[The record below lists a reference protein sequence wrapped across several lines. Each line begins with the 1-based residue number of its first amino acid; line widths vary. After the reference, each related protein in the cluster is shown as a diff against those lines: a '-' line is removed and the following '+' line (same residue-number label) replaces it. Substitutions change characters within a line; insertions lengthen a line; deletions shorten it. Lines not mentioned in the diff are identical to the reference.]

1 MAEEFDVV
9 IVGARCAGS
18 PLAALLAKRGL
29 SVAVVEQA
37 TFPRGTL
44 SSHIFET
51 DALAFL
57 DRLGLTERL
66 RETGAPF
73 ADRVA
78 FRLEDLYLDVQWP
91 QRPGDVGGLASVRRE
106 RLDPLLANAARE
118 AGAEVRMATKV
129 TGLIEEE
136 DRVVGV
142 RVESEGSGGALRAA
156 LVVGAD
162 GRDSTVAKLSGARK
176 YNVNPNQ
183 RALYWGYFE
192 GADMG
197 SEPTFVSHRW
207 DNRFV
212 LAMPTDD
219 GLYEVLVWPEMS
231 DLDRFGRDLDA
242 VFRDQVESCAPVA
255 EAVAGARRVGK
266 LVGAV
271 RWEGFFR
278 EASGPGWVL
287 VGDAGHFKDPAP
299 GRGIGDAFLQAD
311 ALAPAIAAGLDGS
324 GKGIDAAMKKWG
336 RWRDREFAE
345 HYWLATDLGKSG
357 AVPAVLGEIVRGLVE
372 RDEVDNFLEFLNHR
386 VKPSKVVTP
395 PRLLGA
401 VGRLMGKR
409 AGERGAIL
417 REVAGLTADEAHR
430 RWLNRRPAYV

>member
-1 MAEEFDVV
+1 M
-9 IVGARCAGS
+9 
-18 PLAALLAKRGL
+18 
-29 SVAVVEQA
+29 
-37 TFPRGTL
+37 T
-44 SSHIFET
+44 
-51 DALAFL
+51 
-57 DRLGLTERL
+57 
-66 RETGAPF
+66 
-73 ADRVA
+73 
-78 FRLEDLYLDVQWP
+78 
-91 QRPGDVGGLASVRRE
+91 
-106 RLDPLLANAARE
+106 
-118 AGAEVRMATKV
+118 TKV
-129 TGLIEEE
+129 TGLVEEGG
-136 DRVVGV
+136 RVAGV
-142 RVESEGSGGALRAA
+142 RIASENGEGELRAA

-207 DNRFV
+207 EDRFI
-212 LAMPTDD
+212 LAMPTDS

-231 DLDRFGRDLDA
+231 DLDRFDRDLDV

-255 EAVAGARRVGK
+255 EATSGASRVGK
-266 LVGAV
+266 LFGAV

-287 VGDAGHFKDPAP
+287 IGDAGHFKDPAP

-311 ALAPAIAAGLDGS
+311 ALAPAIVAGLDGS
-324 GKGIDAAMKKWG
+324 GMGIDAAMKKWG
-336 RWRDREFAE
+336 RWRDGEFAE

-357 AVPAVLGEIVRGLVE
+357 AVPVILGEIVRGLIE
-372 RDEVDNFLEFLNHR
+372 HDEVDKFLELLNHR
-386 VKPSKVVTP
+386 VKPSEVVTP
-395 PRLLGA
+395 PRLIGA
-401 VGRLMGKR
+401 IGRLMRRR

-430 RWLNRRPAYV
+430 RWLNHRPAYV